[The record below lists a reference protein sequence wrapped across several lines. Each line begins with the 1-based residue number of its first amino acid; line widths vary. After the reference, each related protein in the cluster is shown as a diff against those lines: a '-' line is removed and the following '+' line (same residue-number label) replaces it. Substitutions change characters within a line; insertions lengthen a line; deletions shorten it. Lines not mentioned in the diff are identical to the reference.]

1 MHQIY
6 IHIGTKYSKL
16 NSYSLVLMA
25 CSNECKAKQTSSKHM
40 EHVISASELA
50 NICSGRL
57 TFIVKDHEAA
67 VSLVNINGETTAA
80 GLCNDKKRFRVFCNG
95 VIDDW
100 NVCSHRCSIFI
111 EGEDD
116 GVRYKV
122 FTTCER

>member
-1 MHQIY
+1 M
-6 IHIGTKYSKL
+6 TR
-16 NSYSLVLMA
+16 
-25 CSNECKAKQTSSKHM
+25 
-40 EHVISASELA
+40 VISASELA
-50 NICSGRL
+50 DICSGRL

-67 VSLVNINGETTAA
+67 VSLVNNNGETTAA
-80 GLCNDKKRFRVFCNG
+80 GLCNDKKRFRIFCNG